1 MGTSGVT
8 VGVNIQIR
16 KMTRRRTNDK
26 IVTSLVTV
34 FLLHFNYP
42 GTSILFRISISLN
55 FMYFPHP
62 GAVAAADVPALAGRK
77 PLSRRGKQLECPVFM
92 DNEAQQPTAPTKK
105 SVDEIASE
113 VIAGKLGNGDDRR
126 NRLTTAGYNYSAV
139 QSKVNEKL
147 GATANQS
154 AVYYTVK
161 RGDTLSAIA
170 SKYGTSVSAI
180 QKLNSSLMKNVNL
193 IQVGWRI
200 RVK

>member
-1 MGTSGVT
+1 M
-8 VGVNIQIR
+8 
-16 KMTRRRTNDK
+16 
-26 IVTSLVTV
+26 
-34 FLLHFNYP
+34 
-42 GTSILFRISISLN
+42 
-55 FMYFPHP
+55 
-62 GAVAAADVPALAGRK
+62 
-77 PLSRRGKQLECPVFM
+77 
-92 DNEAQQPTAPTKK
+92 
-105 SVDEIASE
+105 DEIASE
-113 VIAGKLGNGDDRR
+113 VIAGKWGNGDDRR

-147 GATANQS
+147 GATAKQS

-180 QKLNSSLMKNVNL
+180 QKLNSSLIKNVNL

>member
-1 MGTSGVT
+1 
-8 VGVNIQIR
+8 
-16 KMTRRRTNDK
+16 
-26 IVTSLVTV
+26 
-34 FLLHFNYP
+34 
-42 GTSILFRISISLN
+42 
-55 FMYFPHP
+55 MYFPHP

-154 AVYYTVK
+154 AVYYTMK

>member
-139 QSKVNEKL
+139 QLKVNEKL

>member
-1 MGTSGVT
+1 MDLSYVDYPSAIKNGGFNGYAKGTATGNT
-8 VGVNIQIR
+8 
-16 KMTRRRTNDK
+16 
-26 IVTSLVTV
+26 
-34 FLLHFNYP
+34 P
-42 GTSILFRISISLN
+42 
-55 FMYFPHP
+55 
-62 GAVAAADVPALAGRK
+62 AAPA
-77 PLSRRGKQLECPVFM
+77 
-92 DNEAQQPTAPTKK
+92 KK

-113 VIAGKLGNGDDRR
+113 VIAGKWGNGDDRR

-147 GATANQS
+147 GATAEQS

-180 QKLNSSLMKNVNL
+180 QKLNSSLIKNVNL

>member
-154 AVYYTVK
+154 AVYYTMK